1 MLRRGQE
8 QMIQRIDIVEPP
20 LADGALVSWTWH
32 QIEEAHLSGTGLRT
46 FSGIF
51 KNFKPEALMRGC
63 LKRTQDMFLPFCQ
76 VESQT
81 LNGT

>member
-1 MLRRGQE
+1 
-8 QMIQRIDIVEPP
+8 MIQRIDIVEPP

-63 LKRTQDMFLPFCQ
+63 LKNERKICFCL
-76 VESQT
+76 SAKS
-81 LNGT
+81 NPKP